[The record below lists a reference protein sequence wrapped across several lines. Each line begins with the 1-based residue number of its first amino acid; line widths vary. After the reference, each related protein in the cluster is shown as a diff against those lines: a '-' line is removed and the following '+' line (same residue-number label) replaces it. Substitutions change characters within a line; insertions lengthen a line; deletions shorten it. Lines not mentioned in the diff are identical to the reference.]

1 MYMTWITIEN
11 VQRAITPKAGYSVT
25 NLVFC
30 KLYDGD
36 IYLHKVSRKY
46 LEQFSSYRVGTTI
59 LQKSL
64 FSKFKGP

>member
-1 MYMTWITIEN
+1 MTWITSDN
-11 VQRAITPKAGYSVT
+11 VQRAVSPKAGNSE
-25 NLVFC
+25 LWLMFC
-30 KLYDGD
+30 KLYHDD

-46 LEQFSSYRVGTTI
+46 LIQFSSYNMDTNI